1 MVSHFLVAHPTGPYF
16 SLNVNEWN
24 KCKEKYPEIQEY
36 HGVNYVERTCTG
48 SIQPGQDNYFDSD
61 TVLSQFER
69 LFKMLQFKEESNLGV
84 KHHIEIVV
92 DNARTHTAQVVNIN
106 EFQLKP
112 GGRCP
117 VNFLNF
123 TDEAGDVQTIQC
135 YDDDGVSKGLKAI
148 AEELKFSF
156 PEKIKLNELRKH
168 SIEHPAF
175 SPT

>member
-1 MVSHFLVAHPTGPYF
+1 MFSVLVLGAF
-16 SLNVNEWN
+16 
-24 KCKEKYPEIQEY
+24 
-36 HGVNYVERTCTG
+36 
-48 SIQPGQDNYFDSD
+48 
-61 TVLSQFER
+61 
-69 LFKMLQFKEESNLGV
+69 NLV
-84 KHHIEIVV
+84 IE
-92 DNARTHTAQVVNIN
+92 NARTHTAQVVNIN
-106 EFQLKP
+106 EFRLKP
-112 GGRCP
+112 GGSCP

-135 YDDDGVSKGLKAI
+135 NDDDGVSKGLKAI